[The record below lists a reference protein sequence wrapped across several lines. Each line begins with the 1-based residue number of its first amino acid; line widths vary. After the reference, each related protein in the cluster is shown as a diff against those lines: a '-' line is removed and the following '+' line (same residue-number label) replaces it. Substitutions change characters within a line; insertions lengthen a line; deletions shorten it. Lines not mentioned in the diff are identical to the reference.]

1 MGRKFT
7 YWEENSKINQLN
19 LKTVGFGARLFKE
32 DFQEDNF
39 KQTNS
44 LDLHVSQLSLLS
56 ICEDKKLQ

>member
-1 MGRKFT
+1 MGRKLT
-7 YWEENSKINQLN
+7 YWEENSKINQSN
-19 LKTVGFGARLFKE
+19 LKTFGFGARLFKE
-32 DFQEDNF
+32 DFQEANF